1 MALKTSLRDVFD
13 IPAGDYSH
21 HKMRVENIIKKAKGD
36 IEKEKSLARSM
47 AKKIVYV
54 DKAYGRY
61 LVAEELQNPHLG
73 KIFMS
78 RFKELTYTVH
88 DWRKEK
94 IAAFLKEV
102 AESEIETESSED
114 TNIVSDEVEENKN

>member
-1 MALKTSLRDVFD
+1 MAIKTSLRDVFD
-13 IPAGDYSH
+13 IPTSEYNH

-36 IEKEKSLARSM
+36 VEKEKTLARSM

-73 KIFMS
+73 KIFLS

-94 IAAFLKEV
+94 IAAFLKECS
-102 AESEIETESSED
+102 ESEEVNESSEEA
-114 TNIVSDEVEENKN
+114 TEISEEMEENKN